1 MNFTLR
7 DPPDV
12 VIGRVSGLLHE
23 EQGDPLEQLVTRYGG
38 HGQVEE
44 QPVQH
49 RDGDVVERAELNE
62 NDVCILL

>member
-12 VIGRVSGLLHE
+12 VIGRVRGLLHE
-23 EQGDPLEQLVTRYGG
+23 EQGDPLEQLVARHGG

-49 RDGDVVERAELNE
+49 RDGDVVERAELDE
-62 NDVCILL
+62 NV